1 MRLYRRSAL
10 PVPVGIRF
18 HEYGLVFDRT
28 ASCGRGSEC
37 GLSQSRDRRE
47 WSGRKRL
54 LSFLVSV
61 LVSYALWFA
70 MPAPAAEIKTDGDAK
85 WVEEAGGTVIR
96 DAAGRITGVDL
107 RASWVTDTD
116 LRKLVQLPLLSYL
129 DLSLTRITDQ
139 GMLELKNVSG
149 IVDLNLY
156 FAEYVTD
163 EGLAAI
169 RDWRKLQRLNVH
181 GTKISDTTLEHISGI
196 TSLVSVNVGSAMVT
210 DVGVERLAALPNLKE
225 LTIGGNNLG
234 DAGLQALRQIPGL
247 TYLDLSGRQGTD
259 SNVWAI
265 SMSDVG
271 LNSVLTLRDL
281 RELRLGCTSIGV
293 GIEGARFATVNRV
306 DVTVRWLE
314 RMKTLTKLEKLML
327 QGCNHVDDEAV
338 RVLAGLPGLREV
350 DLKGSSVTE
359 KGLAALRA
367 AKPKALIYYG
377 PWEARSASFRN
388 N

>member
-1 MRLYRRSAL
+1 MRLHRSPAL
-10 PVPVGIRF
+10 QV
-18 HEYGLVFDRT
+18 
-28 ASCGRGSEC
+28 
-37 GLSQSRDRRE
+37 
-47 WSGRKRL
+47 L
-54 LSFLVSV
+54 LGYCF
-61 LVSYALWFA
+61 ALWFA
-70 MPAPAAEIKTDGDAK
+70 GPALAAEIKADADGK
-85 WVEEAGGTVIR
+85 WVEEAGGAVMR
-96 DAAGRITGVDL
+96 DPAGRITGVDL

-116 LRKLVQLPLLSYL
+116 LRKLTQLPDLRYL

-139 GMLELKNVSG
+139 GMLELKNVAG
-149 IVDLNLY
+149 IVELNLY

-169 RDWRKLQRLNVH
+169 REWKKLQRLNVH
-181 GTKISDTTLEHISGI
+181 GTKISDTTLEHIAGI
-196 TSLVSVNVGSAMVT
+196 KSLVSLNVGSAMVT
-210 DVGVERLAALPNLKE
+210 DVGIERLASLPNLKE

-247 TYLDLSGRQGTD
+247 TYLDLNGRQGTD

-271 LNSVLTLRDL
+271 LNAVLTLKDL

-293 GIEGARFATVNRV
+293 GIEGARFAMVNRV
-306 DVTVRWLE
+306 DVTARWLE
-314 RMKTLTKLEKLML
+314 RMKTLTKLEKLTL

-338 RVLAGLPGLREV
+338 RILAALPGLREV
-350 DLKGSSVTE
+350 DLKGSAVTE

-377 PWEARSASFRN
+377 PWDARSANFRN